1 MASMNRRRMLM
12 TTGAS
17 AGAAMLAG
25 PAGGAGNG
33 RLRAVGLRTASL
45 QDPLAVGDVQPMLS
59 WRVEGPAGT
68 RQTAFHVRVAGD
80 PAILASGRGDL
91 WDSGRVADA
100 TSTGIRYAGVP
111 PAARRR
117 CFWQVRI
124 WNEAGAAS
132 PWSAPAAWETGLL
145 TEADW
150 QGRWLAAE
158 GAEERDDRLAPPRWT
173 SARLPDEKRPARFRL
188 GFASTAGDAVLV
200 VDTRSRLTGLR
211 LDGVPIAVPGWHPE
225 AYGGPPAARF
235 VLPLAAG
242 RHELIAEV
250 AAGKGDGGA
259 TASIAAQLRLPA
271 TAGEVRRIVDG
282 WEVAD
287 AAGGWQAAP
296 IDPQQPH
303 FAWPPTPA
311 RLMRRQFDLAT
322 VPRAVRLHV
331 AALGSYRIWINGIR
345 VGDDELQSEPAEY
358 RRHIPYR
365 TYDVSRLLRAGEN
378 VVGVMVG
385 DGFYASYQAP
395 DGRYAYGPAPRRLRL
410 MIETAGSREGA
421 HVVTDG
427 EWRHHEAPI
436 TMSEIYAGEDH
447 DRRRWPAGWASP
459 GFDDDAWLPVWDAPT
474 PDAALAAPLGP
485 PIRITR
491 TVPAA
496 TIRRIGPDSHI
507 VDFGQNFAGRVRLS
521 VTGQA
526 GREVVVTH
534 AEILTK
540 EGALDRR
547 NLRVARAQD
556 RYVLAGEA
564 GEVLEPAF
572 TFQGFRYAR
581 IDGLDDLTAAMVT
594 ALVVSSDLPEIGTFA
609 TDQPVVQKLWLNTLW
624 SQRSNFRGNPTDCPQ
639 RDERLGWTGD
649 AQVFWDTAAFN
660 MDVSGFTRSFTRMLR
675 DDQAANGAFPMWSP
689 SPKGLGWGT
698 DTPTPGWAD
707 AGVMLPFVD
716 YLHTGDRS
724 VVDDNWAA
732 MAAYCDGILATNP
745 DGIWNKGRGADLGD
759 WLALDAKWPGDETTP
774 KPLISTAMLARSL
787 DQMAQMAMW
796 TGRAD
801 ARQWHQK
808 AARTRA
814 AFMAAFVG
822 ADSTVGN
829 GSHTG
834 YILALRLGLVPDAL
848 RARAGERLAAEV
860 IRRGRLLTTGFL
872 GTPLALDAL
881 VDAGHAPLAFDLLL
895 RTGYPSW
902 GYMVTRGATTTW
914 ERWNSDVGDVS
925 MNSFNHYAFGAVCSF
940 LYRRIGG
947 IEPIEPGFQRFRVA
961 PVLDP
966 RFRSATTSL
975 DSASGRI
982 VVAWRHDGR
991 QALLDLTVPANT
1003 VAQVV
1008 LPGIDALY
1016 GSGRHRVASVP
1027 LR

>member
-1 MASMNRRRMLM
+1 MASMNRRTMLM
-12 TTGAS
+12 ATGAG
-17 AGAAMLAG
+17 AGAAVLAG
-25 PAGGAGNG
+25 PADGAGTG
-33 RLRAVGLRTASL
+33 RLRVTGLRTAGL
-45 QDPLAVGDVQPMLS
+45 QDPLAVGDGRPMLS

-68 RQTAFHVRVAGD
+68 RQTACHIRVAGD
-80 PAILASGRGDL
+80 PATLAAGRGDL
-91 WDSGRVADA
+91 WDSGRVAET
-100 TSTGIRYAGVP
+100 TSTGLRYAGVP
-111 PAARRR
+111 LAARRR

-124 WNEAGAAS
+124 WNEAGDASAWSEAAR
-132 PWSAPAAWETGLL
+132 WETGLL
-145 TEADW
+145 AEADW

-158 GAEERDDRLAPPRWT
+158 AADERDDRLARPRWT
-173 SARLPDEKRPARFRL
+173 RADLPDDTSPARFRL
-188 GFASTAGDAVLV
+188 AFASAAGDAVLV
-200 VDTRSRLTGLR
+200 VHTRSRLTGLR
-211 LDGVPIAVPGWHPE
+211 LDGAPIAVPGWHRD

-235 VLPLAAG
+235 ALHLPAG
-242 RHELIAEV
+242 RHELIADV

-259 TASIAAQLRLPA
+259 TATIAAQLRLPA
-271 TAGEVRRIVDG
+271 PGGDIHRIVDG

-287 AAGGWQAAP
+287 RAGRWQAAA
-296 IDPQQPH
+296 IDPQQDH

-311 RLMRRQFDLAT
+311 RLMRRRFDLAA

-331 AALGSYRIWINGIR
+331 AALGGYRIWINGVRI
-345 VGDDELQSEPAEY
+345 GDDELQAEPAEY

-365 TYDVSRLLRAGEN
+365 TYDVSGLLKAGEN
-378 VVGVMVG
+378 VVGVMIG

-410 MIETAGSREGA
+410 MIETAGSREDV
-421 HVVTDG
+421 HLVTDG
-427 EWRHHEAPI
+427 EWRHHEAPV

-447 DRRRWPAGWASP
+447 DRRRWVSGWASP
-459 GFDDDAWLPVWDAPT
+459 GFDDGAWLPVWDAPA
-474 PDAALAAPLGP
+474 PAASLAAPLGP

-491 TVPAA
+491 TIPPA
-496 TIRRIGPDSHI
+496 TIRRIDRRSHL
-507 VDFGQNFAGRVRLS
+507 VDFGQNFAGRVRLAI
-521 VTGQA
+521 TGEA
-526 GREVVVTH
+526 GQEVVVTH
-534 AEILTK
+534 AEILT
-540 EGALDRR
+540 GAGDLDRR

-556 RYVLAGEA
+556 RYILAGGA
-564 GEVLEPAF
+564 AEVLEPAF

-581 IDGLDDLTAAMVT
+581 IDGVDDLTAAMVT
-594 ALVVSSDLPEIGTFA
+594 GLVVSSDLPEIGTFA

-660 MDVSGFTRSFTRMLR
+660 MDVSGFTRSFTRMMR
-675 DDQAANGAFPMWSP
+675 DDQAANGAYPMWSP

-707 AGVMLPFVD
+707 AGVMLPCID

-732 MAAYCDGILATNP
+732 MTAYCDGILAANP
-745 DGIWNKGRGADLGD
+745 DGLWNMGRGADLGD
-759 WLALDAKWPGDETTP
+759 WLALDAKQPGDETTP

-787 DQMAQMAMW
+787 DQMAQMAAW
-796 TGRAD
+796 TGQAD
-801 ARQWHQK
+801 AGRWREK

-814 AFMAAFVG
+814 AFIAAFVG
-822 ADSTVGN
+822 ADGRVGN
-829 GSHTG
+829 GSHSG

-848 RARAGERLAAEV
+848 RRRTGELLAAEV

-881 VDAGHAPLAFDLLL
+881 VDAGHAALAFDLLL
-895 RTGYPSW
+895 RTNYPSW

-947 IEPIEPGFQRFRVA
+947 IEPIEPGFRRFRVA
-961 PVLDP
+961 PVLDR

-982 VVAWRHDGR
+982 VVAWRHDGSR
-991 QALLDLTVPANT
+991 VSLDVTVPANT
-1003 VAQVV
+1003 VAHVV
-1008 LPGIDALY
+1008 LPDVDALY
-1016 GSGRHRVASVP
+1016 GSGWHSLAS
-1027 LR
+1027 RIQ